1 MRGGALMKRLLML
14 NAYVLPALAIA
25 AFVGHVKF
33 GVSPYG
39 FSSGN

>member
-1 MRGGALMKRLLML
+1 MHRLWKFSRFI
-14 NAYVLPALAIA
+14 LPALAIA
-25 AFVGHVKF
+25 SFVGKVKW